1 MEFDINP
8 ISPIPSPQLSPQ
20 AQALL
25 GYLQRTGRTKAVV
38 AEIQPNFKVKGDRF
52 SSDELKR
59 LFNELVEN
67 CLAIWLDENT
77 IEITPN

>member
-8 ISPIPSPQLSPQ
+8 NSPIPTPQLSPQ

-52 SSDELKR
+52 SSDELKQ

-67 CLAIWLDENT
+67 SLATWIDANT
-77 IEITPN
+77 ILIEPE